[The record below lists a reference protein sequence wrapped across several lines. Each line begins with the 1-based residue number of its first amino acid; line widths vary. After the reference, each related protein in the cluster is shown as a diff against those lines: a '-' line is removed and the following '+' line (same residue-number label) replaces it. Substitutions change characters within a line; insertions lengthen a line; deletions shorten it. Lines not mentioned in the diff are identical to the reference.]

1 MTFLDELQKKAKASP
16 KKIVFPEADD
26 DRILFAV
33 AEILREG
40 YAQVILLG
48 DADKI
53 RWRAGELHLDIAG
66 AEIHNPCDDARK
78 EEFAQLLVTKRA
90 HKGMTIEKARD
101 EVCHK
106 TTFGILMLASGL
118 ADGLVS
124 GASHTTAETLRPALQ
139 IIGVQEDVSLA
150 SSFFFMLTPDEQVY
164 FFADCAFVVDPSS
177 NELAQIALA
186 TANSAK
192 TFGFE
197 PRVALLSFSTKGS
210 AQHARVTKVQNALQI
225 VQEQDAS
232 LLVDGELQ
240 LDAAI
245 VPLVAKSK
253 CPHSPLLGQ
262 ANVLVFP
269 DLDAG
274 NIGYKLVQRFAHAK
288 AIGPIIQGLKKP
300 VNDLSRGCS
309 IQDIVAVTVITV
321 IEAQKN
327 EVEK

>member
-1 MTFLDELQKKAKASP
+1 MSFSEKLQEKAKASP

-48 DADKI
+48 NADKI
-53 RWRAGELHLDIAG
+53 NWRAGELHLDIAG
-66 AEIHNPCDDARK
+66 ADIHNPCDDARK
-78 EEFAQLLVTKRA
+78 EEFAQLLVAKRA
-90 HKGMTIEKARD
+90 HKGMTLEQARKD
-101 EVCHK
+101 VCHT
-106 TTFGILMLASGL
+106 TTFGVLMVASGL

-124 GASHTTAETLRPALQ
+124 GASHPTAETLRPALQ
-139 IIGVQEDVSLA
+139 IIGVEEGRSLA
-150 SSFFFMLTPDEQVY
+150 SSFFIMVTPDEQVY
-164 FFADCAFVVDPSS
+164 FFADCAFVVDPTAD
-177 NELAQIALA
+177 ELAQIALS
-186 TANSAK
+186 TAASAE

-197 PRVALLSFSTKGS
+197 SKVALLSFSTKGS
-210 AQHARVTKVQNALQI
+210 AHHERVTKVQEALTLLR
-225 VQEQDAS
+225 EKNPS

-245 VPLVAKSK
+245 VPLVAQQK
-253 CPHSPLLGQ
+253 CPNSPLAGN

-288 AIGPIIQGLKKP
+288 AIGPIIQGLQKP

-309 IQDIVAVTVITV
+309 VQDIVAVTIITV
-321 IEAQKN
+321 VEAQKT
-327 EVEK
+327 K